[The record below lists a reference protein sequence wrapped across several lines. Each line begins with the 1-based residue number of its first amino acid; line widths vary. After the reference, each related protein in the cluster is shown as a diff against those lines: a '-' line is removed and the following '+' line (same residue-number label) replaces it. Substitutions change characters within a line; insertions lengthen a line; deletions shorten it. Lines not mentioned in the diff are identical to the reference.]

1 MGTLLRGTDTSA
13 STTTRGFTSFLSSC
27 FLVPDFYYFC
37 TVKGK
42 VIKSTGSWYI
52 VLDETGRQWECRLR
66 GKIRLDGIRST
77 NPVAVGD
84 NVAFEQEPG
93 KDTGVIKNIET
104 RDNLI
109 VRKSVNL
116 SKASHIIAANVDLAV
131 IVATI
136 AQPRTSTGF
145 IDRFMVTAE
154 AYHIPTALV
163 FNKCDLYNEDQIGEM
178 ALLMEYYSNIGYTS
192 FGVSAKT
199 GFQLDQLKQL
209 MQDKICLFAGHSG
222 VGKSAL
228 VNALDP
234 SLNLRIGAIS
244 DVHKKGMHTTTFA
257 EMHHL
262 DFGAWIVDTP
272 GIKEFAL
279 YDMENETLAQ
289 RFPEMRERMSQCR
302 FANCTHTHEPG
313 CAVKEAVEQGDIAD
327 WRYANYIRMY
337 NNEDWSYGTED

>member
-1 MGTLLRGTDTSA
+1 MKGT
-13 STTTRGFTSFLSSC
+13 
-27 FLVPDFYYFC
+27 
-37 TVKGK
+37 
-42 VIKSTGSWYI
+42 VIKSTGSWYHVI
-52 VLDETGRQWECRLR
+52 DEEGKVWECRLR
-66 GKIRLDGIRST
+66 GKIRLDGLRST

-84 NVAFEQEPG
+84 KVIFDQEPG
-93 KDTGVIKNIET
+93 KDTGVIKSIEP
-104 RDNLI
+104 RNNVI

-116 SKASHIIAANVDLAV
+116 SKASHIIASNVDLAV
-131 IVATI
+131 IVATV

-178 ALLMEYYSNIGYTS
+178 AVLMDYYSEMGYPS

-199 GFQLDQLKQL
+199 GFQIERLREMMRGKT
-209 MQDKICLFAGHSG
+209 CLFAGHSG

-234 SLNLRIGAIS
+234 NMHLRIGEIS
-244 DVHKKGMHTTTFA
+244 DVHNKGKHTTTFA
-257 EMHHL
+257 EMHRL
-262 DFGAWIVDTP
+262 GFGAWIVDTP

-279 YDMENETLAQ
+279 YDLEKETLAQ
-289 RFPEMRERMSQCR
+289 RFPEMRGLMSECR

-313 CAVKEAVEQGDIAD
+313 CAVKTAVENGDIAA
-327 WRYANYIRMY
+327 WRYNNYLRMY
-337 NNEDWSYGTED
+337 NDEDWSYGADNE